1 LAERSEDMKKG
12 FLEIKTD
19 DSAEMIL
26 VKIALLKLEH
36 RVDSLEEI
44 VRGYEFPEDKEVKLE
59 SKSTIP
65 EM

>member
-1 LAERSEDMKKG
+1 MKKG

-36 RVDSLEEI
+36 RIETLEEI
-44 VRGYEFPEDKEVKLE
+44 NDKT
-59 SKSTIP
+59 TIVP
-65 EM
+65 KM

>member
-1 LAERSEDMKKG
+1 MKKG

-44 VRGYEFPEDKEVKLE
+44 VRGYE
-59 SKSTIP
+59 SKSTIFK
-65 EM
+65 M

>member
-1 LAERSEDMKKG
+1 MHKG

-26 VKIALLKLEH
+26 VKIALLKLEN

-44 VRGYEFPEDKEVKLE
+44 VRGYEKKVY
-59 SKSTIP
+59 
-65 EM
+65 